1 MLNLRYLYADWSF
14 CLYRFIFLAL
24 RKNSI
29 FFELPSSSMMLALI
43 KRILSPCKLLH
54 WISFLNWEVLDVGG
68 LLLQVEFK
76 LFIQCSKSVNL
87 LGIILMVI
95 LHVGV
100 LFKKQLALELKI
112 RSPLEFDSDFA
123 EFILGDGKLILEWTD
138 FALVVLEVVFGE
150 LI

>member
-1 MLNLRYLYADWSF
+1 M
-14 CLYRFIFLAL
+14 
-24 RKNSI
+24 
-29 FFELPSSSMMLALI
+29 
-43 KRILSPCKLLH
+43 
-54 WISFLNWEVLDVGG
+54 DVGG